1 MLRHL
6 ADETNPSSSGRKYV
20 SAKLASPTE
29 FPTLHVAKVLFHWRS
44 TATCRTIVE
53 VQTSVG
59 YAQPTVPI
67 KTHEA
72 VIMKVSN
79 S

>member
-1 MLRHL
+1 
-6 ADETNPSSSGRKYV
+6 
-20 SAKLASPTE
+20 
-29 FPTLHVAKVLFHWRS
+29 VAKSFSIGVPLRLVAHS
-44 TATCRTIVE
+44 EVE